1 MLNKELLKTGVEEV
15 TPIDTS
21 CFSISMNG
29 TEARLFVAWKED
41 QDFIVQKIRSFS
53 LQEAD
58 QFLQFRKYVLN
69 IMDWGRNERLESI
82 RSALDLL
89 DEKSLGVP
97 QKKRRSSNSKSKTSE
112 GSRNRINPY

>member
-1 MLNKELLKTGVEEV
+1 
-15 TPIDTS
+15 
-21 CFSISMNG
+21 MNG

-41 QDFIVQKIRSFS
+41 QDFIVQKIRSFL

-58 QFLQFRKYVLN
+58 HFLQFRKYVLN

-89 DEKSLGVP
+89 DESSLGA
-97 QKKRRSSNSKSKTSE
+97 QKTRRGSNSKSKTSE
-112 GSRNRINPY
+112 GSRNRSNPY